1 MVLRRI
7 FGGGREPEPTPPA
20 DPRRQLEDAV
30 ARRADEYA
38 AARLGMAEV
47 ATGRR
52 RLELLVARYRS
63 EITDLDDAAREQL
76 RAGRED
82 EARRLLVRQAGLAE
96 QIEGLTAHRDQI
108 ANQLVQMREMT
119 ARLRDD
125 LDRMEAEKATVL
137 ATLSAAEAQERAAA
151 VLAATPGVDDDPAA
165 LLARTREEAEAL
177 SYRAGAD
184 AEVAAASARGRGTA
198 TPGAPPDSVER
209 RLGEMRGEG

>member
-7 FGGGREPEPTPPA
+7 FGGGREPEPPQPA
-20 DPRRQLEDAV
+20 DPRRRLEDAV
-30 ARRADEYA
+30 ARRVEEHA

-52 RLELLVARYRS
+52 RLELLIARYRN
-63 EITDLDDAAREQL
+63 EIRELDDVAREQL

-96 QIEGLTAHRDQI
+96 QIEGLSAHRDQI
-108 ANQLVQMREMT
+108 AGQLVQMREMT

-151 VLAATPGVDDDPAA
+151 ALASAPGADDDPAA
-165 LLARTREEAEAL
+165 LLARTRDQAEAL

-184 AEVAAASARGRGTA
+184 AEVAAASARGRGAA
-198 TPGAPPDSVER
+198 TPGAPDSVEQ
-209 RLGEMRGEG
+209 RLGEMRGER